1 MRNRT
6 KNYQLFRNTGFDFF
20 EYRFFTGA
28 VFFGSLT
35 SLIATLV
42 NLSLP
47 VSGTLTL
54 TTASG
59 ILFYFFLYLVLR
71 FSNKNYLIEVKWI
84 TSLLTFLYLDILW
97 FLNYGSSGPILY
109 MILIFF
115 TLLILVWDSWRR
127 SLMLTLFFLNI
138 TFLFYIEYSFPQ
150 LLGNYAETGI
160 RVIDLYSGFVLYV
173 ILAAIL
179 VNPVKRNFIQERE
192 KAIASDHL
200 KSAFL
205 ANMSHEIRTPMNA
218 IMGFSQ
224 LMDSEKL
231 EPEKRKKYLS
241 IIEENSTVLLQLI
254 DDIIDISKIEA
265 GQLSLSYTSFNL
277 NTLISDFSDFF
288 RIEIEKSGKKNLS
301 FQSDVYIN
309 EPYIISDPVRLKQIL
324 TNLAGN
330 ALKFTK
336 EGFIRIVCSQKDDTL
351 HFSVED
357 TGIGIPLDKQE
368 IIFKRFIKLN
378 SGDAAVKGTGIGLA
392 IVSDLIKLLKGKI
405 WLYSEPS
412 KGSAFHFEIPYMR
425 GELSETPA
433 NPELKDSVSLL
444 ADKILVAEDEDH
456 NFMVIEEFLSLM
468 GLKAVRAV
476 NGKEAVQSVK
486 ERNDIALVLMDLK
499 MPVMDGLMATRS
511 IKSLYPGLP
520 VIALTAYAM
529 EGDELKA
536 REAGCDD
543 YLAKPVRIAEVKD
556 MLKRHLPVTGN

>member
-1 MRNRT
+1 MNNSSKT
-6 KNYQLFRNTGFDFF
+6 LHIFINKYFHFF
-20 EYRFFTGA
+20 EYRLFTGA
-28 VFFGSLT
+28 VFFGFVTCS
-35 SLIATLV
+35 IGTLV

-47 VSGTLTL
+47 VSPYLTL
-54 TTASG
+54 TTTLG
-59 ILFYFFLYLVLR
+59 IPFYLSLFFILR
-71 FSNKNYLIEVKWI
+71 FSRQNYLNHVKWI
-84 TSLLTFLYLDILW
+84 ASLFTFVLLDFLW
-97 FLNYGSSGPILY
+97 FLNYGSYGPILY
-109 MILIFF
+109 LILVFF
-115 TLLILVWDSWRR
+115 TLLLLIWDGWKR
-127 SLMLTLFFLNI
+127 TLLLIIFFLNI
-138 TFLFYIEYSFPQ
+138 TLLFYIEYRYPQ
-150 LLGNYAETGI
+150 LLGSYEKAGI
-160 RVIDLYSGFVLYV
+160 RAVDLYSGFVIYV

-179 VNPVKRNFIQERE
+179 VNPVKQNYIKERE
-192 KAIASDHL
+192 KAIASDRL
-200 KSAFL
+200 KSTFL

-224 LMDSEKL
+224 LMDNENL

-265 GQLSLSYTSFNL
+265 GQLSLSYSSFNI
-277 NTLISDFSDFF
+277 NTLLSDFSDSF
-288 RIEIEKSGKKNLS
+288 RVEIEKTGKKNLN
-301 FQSDVYIN
+301 FLNDIYIN
-309 EPYIISDPVRLKQIL
+309 EPYVISDPVRIKQIL

-336 EGFIRIVCSQKDDTL
+336 EGFIRIICSQNDDKL

-378 SGDAAVKGTGIGLA
+378 SGDASVKGTGIGLA
-392 IVSDLIKLLKGKI
+392 IVSDLINLLQGKI

-412 KGSAFHFEIPYMR
+412 KGSSFHFEIPYSKS
-425 GELSETPA
+425 ELPETPDK
-433 NPELKDSVSLL
+433 PEVRDSASSF

-456 NFMVIEEFLSLM
+456 NFMVMEEFLSLM
-468 GLKAVRAV
+468 GLRAVRAV

-486 ERNDIALVLMDLK
+486 ERNDIALVFMDLK
-499 MPVMDGLMATRS
+499 MPVMGGLTATGK
-511 IKSLYPGLP
+511 IKSLFPGLP

-543 YLAKPVRIAEVKD
+543 YMAKPVRIEDVKD
-556 MLKRHLPVTGN
+556 MLNRHLPAAGK